1 MLAWNYPLSSG
12 MFASL
17 IGSSNFQ
24 SSSKYRCEQI
34 SLEDRRIFRCK
45 KSLSVYTPDVQ
56 QNLREE
62 NKERL
67 VSLNRLDVEV
77 PVQII
82 IKKWEDMPVS
92 LRIYWEFYKFS
103 RKYLHDRF
111 NAQKNYPQQNLN

>member
-1 MLAWNYPLSSG
+1 

-92 LRIYWEFYKFS
+92 LRIY
-103 RKYLHDRF
+103 
-111 NAQKNYPQQNLN
+111 